1 MEGNGG
7 GEENRKAKKKRPA
20 RARHVEGGGANCAR
34 QQKSSPGSPFC
45 ADHHLGY
52 TKARHKLAAQPHES
66 FFGIVPFDSSRLLSF
81 FMGWSACC
89 PLLCVLNQRRHDYC
103 SKAICSYVLGR
114 RRLCAYV
121 CVYCLPFRRLRE
133 KGPLPLSVARRFS
146 PQRLF
151 FVCSICIPCESQKKI
166 SPRPAIPRES
176 KEMR

>member
-1 MEGNGG
+1 MEG
-7 GEENRKAKKKRPA
+7 RRTARPKRSAQLGLGVWRGVPIA
-20 RARHVEGGGANCAR
+20 RVSRNPSPEALFVRIIIWAT
-34 QQKSSPGSPFC
+34 QKRAISWPRN
-45 ADHHLGY
+45 H
-52 TKARHKLAAQPHES
+52 TRV

-133 KGPLPLSVARRFS
+133 KGPLPLSAARRFS